1 MAFATLFHLMALIM
15 MYVPGWEL
23 VTANSKSGYDVN
35 QKLGSELPLGY

>member
-1 MAFATLFHLMALIM
+1 MALIM

-23 VTANSKSGYDVN
+23 VTANSKSDYDAN